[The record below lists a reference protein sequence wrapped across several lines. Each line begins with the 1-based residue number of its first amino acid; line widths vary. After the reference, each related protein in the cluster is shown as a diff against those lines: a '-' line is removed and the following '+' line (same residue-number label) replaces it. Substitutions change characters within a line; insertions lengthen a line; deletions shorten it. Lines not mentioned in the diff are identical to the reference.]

1 MSLYTR
7 LMGLS
12 EPQIPAHSWMA
23 ALGELERGKLTN
35 QQVIDIFGLNAGE
48 QTEALDLISKIM
60 PPREAL
66 SLGGR
71 TTLTNI
77 GSTYLVLAAARIECA
92 GINAFEFA
100 CRVQKIGTGTQ
111 SWQLWD
117 ATNGVE
123 LVVFNDT
130 NGAGERDLGPTVSS
144 FAPLAPGF
152 RTLHVRG
159 KSTTAADDPI
169 FIGATLMIQ
178 RIGLMNADVLH
189 QILLLASNKYPPLDT
204 EAALKTRLGVT

>member
-12 EPQIPAHSWMA
+12 EPQIPAHNWMA
-23 ALGELERGKLTN
+23 ALGELERGKMTN
-35 QQVIDIFGLNAGE
+35 QQVIDIFALDAGE
-48 QTEALDLISKIM
+48 QTEALDLLSKIL

-66 SLGGR
+66 PLGAR
-71 TTLTNI
+71 MTLTNI
-77 GSTYLVLAAARIECA
+77 GTTYLVLAAARIESA

-100 CRVQKIGTGTQ
+100 CRVNKVGSGTQ

-123 LVVFNDT
+123 LAVLNDT
-130 NGAGERDLGPTVSS
+130 GAAGEHDLGPVTATFS
-144 FAPLAPGF
+144 PLAAGF
-152 RTLHVRG
+152 RTLHLRG

-169 FIGATLMIQ
+169 FIGGSVMIQ

-189 QILLLASNKYPPLDT
+189 QILLLASNQYPPLDT
-204 EAALKTRLGVT
+204 EAALKSRLGVT